1 MASPSEGNELSF
13 ERDIKP
19 LFRTKDR
26 DSMLRAFD
34 LFDYE
39 DVVEHANAI
48 VGSLRSGKM
57 PCDGAWADSQVDKL
71 MQWIDRGTPA

>member
-1 MASPSEGNELSF
+1 MASPSEGKGLSF

-19 LFRTKDR
+19 LFRAKDR
-26 DSMLRAFD
+26 ESMLRAFD

-39 DVVEHANAI
+39 DVVEHADSI

-57 PCDGAWADSQVDKL
+57 PCDGAWADSEIDKL
-71 MQWIDRGTPA
+71 QHWIDQGTPA